1 MSPREVREQ
10 PQKGENRD
18 RPENGA
24 HARRHSPSALS
35 VEPPAE
41 QNLREKQKERE
52 NGKRPPD
59 LDAKTA
65 ADDSRHEVVE
75 TAREAEV
82 YRNRK
87 SVGFFLRQRG
97 KVSLPCAPA
106 RVAECVD

>member
-10 PQKGENRD
+10 PQKGENRN
-18 RPENGA
+18 RPENGT

-41 QNLREKQKERE
+41 QNLRKKQEERK
-52 NGKRPPD
+52 NGKWPPD
-59 LDAKTA
+59 LDAETA
-65 ADDSRHEVVE
+65 ADDRRHEVVE

-82 YRNRK
+82 YRDSKR
-87 SVGFFLRQRG
+87 VCLFLRQRG